1 VLHARGLMKVG
12 QRFVGQS
19 IIGSTFD
26 CRIAAETT
34 LAGRPAV
41 VPQISGRGW
50 ITGTHQVMLD
60 PDDPWPAG
68 YRLADT
74 WPRKLDPKA

>member
-1 VLHARGLMKVG
+1 MFRPHGGVACARADQG
-12 QRFVGQS
+12 RPAFRRPFDHR
-19 IIGSTFD
+19 STFD

-34 LAGRPAV
+34 LAGRKAI

-60 PDDPWPAG
+60 PDDPGPP
-68 YRLADT
+68 DT
-74 WPRKLDPKA
+74 A